1 MPSAGLPTHCSQAD
15 PSLRFVIRPRNEEPR
30 PLTLAGCLCWLGV
43 GLWLLSDAARARRL
57 GPTAPRLTPAG
68 SRALRLLGG
77 MLVLGAAVP
86 LGRDLG
92 AALAVAALLVL
103 AMTVL
108 SLAVVLFPLRP
119 REYAAS
125 LPMALLLAIAT
136 GIWG

>member
-1 MPSAGLPTHCSQAD
+1 LEPALV
-15 PSLRFVIRPRNEEPR
+15 FVIRPRDEEQR
-30 PLTLAGCLCWLGV
+30 PMTLAGCLCWLGV

-57 GPTAPRLTPAG
+57 GPTAPSLTPSR
-68 SRALRLLGG
+68 SRALRLLGS

-92 AALAVAALLVL
+92 AALTVAALLVL

-119 REYAAS
+119 RGYVAS
-125 LPMALLLAIAT
+125 LPVALLIAIAT
-136 GIWG
+136 RIWA

>member
-1 MPSAGLPTHCSQAD
+1 M
-15 PSLRFVIRPRNEEPR
+15 I
-30 PLTLAGCLCWLGV
+30 LAGCLCWLGV
-43 GLWLLSDAARARRL
+43 GLWLLSDARRTRRL
-57 GPTAPRLTPAG
+57 GPTAPSLTPSW

-77 MLVLGAAVP
+77 MLVLGAAGP

-119 REYAAS
+119 RGYAAS
-125 LPMALLLAIAT
+125 LPVALLVAMAT
-136 GIWG
+136 GLWG